1 MKELYKQTF
10 SHLHASGNAFQEA
23 GQMKTGRI
31 RKSLVIGAA
40 AAALMATAASA
51 ANAATDG
58 AFFAHILSF
67 TIPGG
72 VDNVSYNDD
81 GTITQS
87 CISRTQQRM
96 KSPRQKKT
104 EADLQN
110 SLKRKLGNRLPFC
123 YCRSMILSQS
133 RLPVCIPYERS

>member
-23 GQMKTGRI
+23 GRMKTGRI

-81 GTITQS
+81 GTDAHFR
-87 CISRTQQRM
+87 SRTA
-96 KSPRQKKT
+96 PT
-104 EADLQN
+104 
-110 SLKRKLGNRLPFC
+110 
-123 YCRSMILSQS
+123 IL
-133 RLPVCIPYERS
+133 

>member
-40 AAALMATAASA
+40 AAALMATAA
-51 ANAATDG
+51 G

-81 GTITQS
+81 GTITFQVEDGAYYTVTGNKDTDHAELYFEDATEDE
-87 CISRTQQRM
+87 IAAAEKNRSR
-96 KSPRQKKT
+96 SA
-104 EADLQN
+104 E
-110 SLKRKLGNRLPFC
+110 
-123 YCRSMILSQS
+123 
-133 RLPVCIPYERS
+133 

>member
-1 MKELYKQTF
+1 MSENPMMFTETEKQ
-10 SHLHASGNAFQEA
+10 
-23 GQMKTGRI
+23 
-31 RKSLVIGAA
+31 
-40 AAALMATAASA
+40 ALAVRLRQA
-51 ANAATDG
+51 ANAC
-58 AFFAHILSF
+58 FS
-67 TIPGG
+67 
-72 VDNVSYNDD
+72 VSVNIIDVYKRQ
-81 GTITQS
+81 TQS